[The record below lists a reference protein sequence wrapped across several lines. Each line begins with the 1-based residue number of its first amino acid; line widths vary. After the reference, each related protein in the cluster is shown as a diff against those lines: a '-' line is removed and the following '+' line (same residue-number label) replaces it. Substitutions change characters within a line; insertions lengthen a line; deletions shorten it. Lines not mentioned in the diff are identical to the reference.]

1 MLPFCP
7 FPALCGPL
15 RPSAALCGPLRPAS
29 ALIRKNRR
37 HHPAQQHNT
46 AGRVPVLH
54 REGDVSFGRKHTQG
68 AIIDKIN
75 QGRLGKVYFAA
86 RGRDT
91 REWMMTREQLI

>member
-1 MLPFCP
+1 MLPFCH
-7 FPALCGPL
+7 FPALCGPHQHL
-15 RPSAALCGPLRPAS
+15 SGK
-29 ALIRKNRR
+29 IGTTN
-37 HHPAQQHNT
+37 PAQQHNT

-54 REGDVSFGRKHTQG
+54 KEGDVSFGRKHTQG